1 MLGKLLE
8 HIKNHIESFFLT
20 LFFLNYRFDINQLKS
35 TKETNAINIRILES
49 QHPQPTQT
57 SSATSPTSVSAGNP
71 GSKSTPEAGE
81 VHQGYIAALKDGFG
95 FIETISHDREIFFH
109 FSNVETK
116 ADRLEVGLEVEYTVF
131 NREKGGKVSA
141 ENVRLLRRGT
151 IPPIP
156 GKEDILHGKVVRPL
170 RSVNPDQSDYCGL
183 IQVKNEDGSS
193 KYLFLQHCDYVL

>member
-1 MLGKLLE
+1 M
-8 HIKNHIESFFLT
+8 
-20 LFFLNYRFDINQLKS
+20 
-35 TKETNAINIRILES
+35 
-49 QHPQPTQT
+49 
-57 SSATSPTSVSAGNP
+57 
-71 GSKSTPEAGE
+71 
-81 VHQGYIAALKDGFG
+81 
-95 FIETISHDREIFFH
+95 
-109 FSNVETK
+109 ETK

-193 KYLFLQHCDYVL
+193 KYLFLQHHDYVL

>member
-1 MLGKLLE
+1 M
-8 HIKNHIESFFLT
+8 
-20 LFFLNYRFDINQLKS
+20 
-35 TKETNAINIRILES
+35 ES
-49 QHPQPTQT
+49 QHPQPQAT
-57 SSATSPTSVSAGNP
+57 SGTSPTSASAGNP
-71 GSKSTPEAGE
+71 GSKSAPPEAGE

-193 KYLFLQHCDYVL
+193 K